1 MSTASESKPATTTG
15 NADSPGRVVILAGGA
30 GRRLA
35 PYTFV
40 IPKPIMPI
48 GTTPIIEVV
57 LRRLASHNF
66 RQVTIAPG
74 YMSDIIRAV
83 AGDGSKF
90 GVDIKYSQE
99 SQPLNTIGPL
109 TLVDNLTDDFIVM
122 NADLLTDLD
131 FTQLWNYH
139 RSHGGLVTIATCVKS
154 TKLELGV
161 INTDA
166 ELRII
171 GFEEKPTL
179 LHNVSMGIYVFN
191 KAVLKYIPKGVPYGF
206 DSLISTLLEKDEK
219 IRAYPFSGRWL
230 DIGVPADY
238 EKAQEEFELRREH
251 YLGTEQHPH
260 AS

>member
-1 MSTASESKPATTTG
+1 MSTAPISAPAITTRD
-15 NADSPGRVVILAGGA
+15 ADSPGRVVILAGGA

-57 LRRLASHNF
+57 LRQLASHNF
-66 RQVTIAPG
+66 RHVTIALG

-90 GVDIKYSQE
+90 GVEIEYSQE
-99 SQPLNTIGPL
+99 TQPLNTIGPL

-131 FTQLWNYH
+131 FSQLWNYH
-139 RSHGGLVTIATCVKS
+139 RAHGGLVTIATCVKT

-161 INTDA
+161 INTDP
-166 ELRII
+166 ESRII

-179 LHNVSMGIYVFN
+179 RHNVSMGIYVFN
-191 KAVLKYIPKGVPYGF
+191 KAVLQYIPKGVPYGF
-206 DSLISTLLEKDEK
+206 DSLIKTLLEKNETV
-219 IRAYPFSGRWL
+219 RAYAFEGRWL

-238 EKAQEEFELRREH
+238 ERAQEEFESRRES
-251 YLGTEQHPH
+251 YLGTATQPH
-260 AS
+260 AR